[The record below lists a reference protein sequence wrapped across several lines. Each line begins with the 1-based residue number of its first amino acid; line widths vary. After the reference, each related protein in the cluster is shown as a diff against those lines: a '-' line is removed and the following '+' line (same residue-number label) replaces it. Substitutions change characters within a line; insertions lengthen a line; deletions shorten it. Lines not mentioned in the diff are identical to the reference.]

1 MRWITADVLSWKPGR
16 RYAIWHDRA
25 LLHFFTDRS
34 DRARYAAVL
43 LDALQ
48 PGGHAIIATFAP
60 DGPSRCSGLTVR
72 RSSSDDVLRL
82 LGDEF
87 ADVFADV
94 EHHLTPGGRVQPFT
108 WLLARRSGVA
118 RRPG

>member
-1 MRWITADVLSWKPGR
+1 VRVCETVLR
-16 RYAIWHDRA
+16 HDRA
-25 LLHFFTDRS
+25 VLHFFTDPS
-34 DRARYAAVL
+34 DRARYAAAL

-72 RSSSDDVLRL
+72 RSSSDDLLRL

-87 ADVFADV
+87 VGVSADI
-94 EHHLTPGGRVQPFT
+94 EHHRTPSGRVQPFT
-108 WLLARRSGVA
+108 WLVARRSGVA
-118 RRPG
+118 RPPG